1 MVGHRGV
8 PVSEPENTLRSF
20 ALARQQGADV
30 LETDLR
36 FTRDGE
42 IILHHDR
49 TLERTT
55 DGHGAVRD
63 HTLAE
68 IKRLRTRKPDGTLID
83 EAVPTLAELIEQTG
97 AQIPLL
103 LELKDPRFID
113 PAYAGRLVRLL
124 EATDMMARAALIS
137 FQPLHVKGVQALS
150 PAIPTGNITLR
161 NPLPN
166 GNAQLLGPF
175 WPILY
180 SNPLYVAWAHRL
192 GKIVA
197 PLDPKPEPRIGY
209 YLRLG
214 VDAVLA
220 DHPASV
226 IATINRYQKRSI

>member
-1 MVGHRGV
+1 M
-8 PVSEPENTLRSF
+8 PVIEPENTLRSF
-20 ALARQQGADV
+20 ALALQQGADV

-42 IILHHDR
+42 IVLHHDR
-49 TLERTT
+49 TLDRTT
-55 DGHGAVRD
+55 DGHGAVQD

-68 IKRLRTRKPDGTLID
+68 IKRLRTRKPDGTLVA

-97 AQIPLL
+97 GRIPLL

-113 PAYAGRLVRLL
+113 PAYAGRLVRVL
-124 EATDMMARAALIS
+124 EATDMVARSALIS
-137 FQPLHVKGVQALS
+137 FQALHVKGVQALS
-150 PAIPTGNITLR
+150 PTIPTGNITLR

-166 GNAQLLGPF
+166 GKVQLLGPF

-197 PLDPKPEPRIGY
+197 PLDPKPESRIGY

-226 IATINRYQKRSI
+226 IEAINRYQKRSI

>member
-1 MVGHRGV
+1 M
-8 PVSEPENTLRSF
+8 
-20 ALARQQGADV
+20 

-55 DGHGAVRD
+55 DGHGAVQD

-68 IKRLRTRKPDGTLID
+68 IKRLRTRKPDGTLMD

-124 EATDMMARAALIS
+124 EATDMVARAALIS
-137 FQPLHVKGVQALS
+137 FQPAHVKGVQALN
-150 PAIPTGNITLR
+150 PTIPTGNITLR

-166 GNAQLLGPF
+166 GHAQLLGPF

-197 PLDPKPEPRIGY
+197 PLDPKPEPRIRY

-226 IATINRYQKRSI
+226 IAAINRYQKRSI